1 MNRAQDSAAQR
12 VWRVAV
18 YIRLSKDDGKEES
31 LSVANQRKVIADYLE
46 SGFQGRF
53 RIEDSF
59 IDDGESG
66 TDFDRPAFRRMVQ
79 AIEGRRIDC
88 IVCKNLS
95 RMFRNYA
102 DQGYFLE
109 KVFPKYRI
117 RFITVSEPRIDTF
130 CIRKRW
136 TALRCPSAA

>member
-66 TDFDRPAFRRMVQ
+66 TDFAGVR
-79 AIEGRRIDC
+79 
-88 IVCKNLS
+88 
-95 RMFRNYA
+95 
-102 DQGYFLE
+102 
-109 KVFPKYRI
+109 
-117 RFITVSEPRIDTF
+117 
-130 CIRKRW
+130 
-136 TALRCPSAA
+136 